1 MNKIKIGILKEG
13 KTPPD
18 ERVPFSPEQV
28 REILDRH
35 PVLDIEVQESN
46 IRCFK
51 DEMYSNLDIPIVSS
65 VENCDIII

>member
-51 DEMYSNLDIPIVSS
+51 D
-65 VENCDIII
+65 